1 MRLFD
6 ALSPVRLLQ
15 HVPNVAEVVS
25 SMGRSP
31 MNDDSIQLEL
41 LFLPFVD
48 QMSQFFLQIK
58 LKVRVDLDSV
68 ERFVIK
74 SKPVQCKHKNVWEC
88 FESCSQPHVLLG
100 LADVAENLVV
110 SLHYFRSQW
119 SQQWFVQGLHV
130 AHLDHKVIE
139 ILVPFRSHRTGLAGL
154 VSSNRSSA
162 LHRNYLNKLLVES
175 SKLVPNR
182 ALSIVSKM
190 IFMASVI
197 SCCSTCSL
205 PSQPNALFR

>member
-1 MRLFD
+1 MGG
-6 ALSPVRLLQ
+6 
-15 HVPNVAEVVS
+15 S
-25 SMGRSP
+25 SM
-31 MNDDSIQLEL
+31 NNHTIQLEL
-41 LFLPFVD
+41 LILSFIY

-58 LKVRVDLDSV
+58 LKVRVDFDPV
-68 ERFVIK
+68 EGFVIK
-74 SKPVQCKHKNVWEC
+74 SKPVQGKHKNVREC
-88 FESCSQPHVLLG
+88 LESGPQPHVLLS

-130 AHLDHKVIE
+130 AYLNHKVVK
-139 ILVPFRSHRTGLAGL
+139 ILVSFGSHCTGLAGL
-154 VSSNRSSA
+154 VSSNCSSA
-162 LHRNYLNKLLVES
+162 LHKNYLNKLLVES

-205 PSQPNALFR
+205 PSHPNALFR